1 MYHVV
6 SGVDDGEKF
15 PGTDAAM
22 YHVVSGLDD
31 DEKFPGTD
39 AARTP
44 VPADR
49 NTTWV
54 GSHLRQHHL
63 RVDVELN
70 KQEVPVNLIK
80 IFLISQK
87 RALAFRTFDTLACH
101 RSRLHLRHV

>member
-6 SGVDDGEKF
+6 SGIDDG
-15 PGTDAAM
+15 
-22 YHVVSGLDD
+22 
-31 DEKFPGTD
+31 EKFPGTD

-87 RALAFRTFDTLACH
+87 NALAVRIFDTLACH